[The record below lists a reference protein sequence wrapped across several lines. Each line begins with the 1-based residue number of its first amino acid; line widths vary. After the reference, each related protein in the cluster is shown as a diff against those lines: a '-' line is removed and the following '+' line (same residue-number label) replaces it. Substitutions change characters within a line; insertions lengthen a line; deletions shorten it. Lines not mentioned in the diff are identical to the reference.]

1 MSAYAIGWLR
11 QVRMGPEI
19 VRYLEEIDATLAP
32 FGGRFRIHGGLAE
45 VLEGEWIGDLVAIE
59 FPSKKHASD
68 WYASDAY
75 RAIAALRT
83 QNSRSVVFL
92 VDGVDETHRATDGLS
107 PAA

>member
-11 QVRMGPEI
+11 HVRMGHDI

-32 FGGRFRIHGGLAE
+32 FGGKFRIHGGAPE
-45 VLEGEWIGDLVAIE
+45 VLEGDWTGDFIAIE
-59 FPSKKHASD
+59 FPSREDARD

-83 QNSRSVVFL
+83 RNSHSVVFL
-92 VDGVDETHRATDGLS
+92 VDGVDETHRATDVLS
-107 PAA
+107 PAD